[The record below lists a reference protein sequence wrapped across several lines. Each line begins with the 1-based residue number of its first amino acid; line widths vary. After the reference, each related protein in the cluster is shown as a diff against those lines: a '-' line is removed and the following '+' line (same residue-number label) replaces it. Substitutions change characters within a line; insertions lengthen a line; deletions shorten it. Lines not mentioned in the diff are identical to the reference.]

1 MVWVITTKV
10 ILTQA
15 AVNRDEDPLFGLKE
29 NVIIGKLIPAGTGFT
44 RGPFSPED
52 EITAVEDDGAEME
65 AVEGETDLGEI
76 SEDTV
81 VEDLE
86 TEGEEEK

>member
-1 MVWVITTKV
+1 M
-10 ILTQA
+10 
-15 AVNRDEDPLFGLKE
+15 
-29 NVIIGKLIPAGTGFT
+29 IIGKLIPAGTGFK
-44 RGPFSPED
+44 RGPFEPED
-52 EITAVEDDGAEME
+52 EITEVKDDGAEME

-86 TEGEEEK
+86 TEVDEKK